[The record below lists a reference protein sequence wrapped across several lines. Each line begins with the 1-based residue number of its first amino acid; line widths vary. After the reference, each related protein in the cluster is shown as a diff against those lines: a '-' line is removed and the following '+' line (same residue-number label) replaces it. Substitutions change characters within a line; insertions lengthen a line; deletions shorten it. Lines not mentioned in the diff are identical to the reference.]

1 MSAAKRYEE
10 HMKDMA
16 HRYVA
21 LGYAAIVLA
30 LYSRDGFLTM
40 VEESDLDLA
49 LEALAARPNAQTIGD
64 LDLWPFWDELGHD
77 PLHKH
82 MPGNAEALLRLTLP
96 IRRWGRYAKGR
107 VSKPAPAI

>member
-16 HRYVA
+16 RRYVA
-21 LGYAAIVLA
+21 LGYAAIVPA
-30 LYSRDGFLTM
+30 PYSRDGSLTA

-64 LDLWPFWDELGHD
+64 LDLDLWPFWNELGHD
-77 PLHKH
+77 ALHKH
-82 MPGNAEALLRLTLP
+82 MSGNAEALLRLT
-96 IRRWGRYAKGR
+96 
-107 VSKPAPAI
+107 

>member
-16 HRYVA
+16 RRYVA
-21 LGYAAIVLA
+21 LGYAAIVPA
-30 LYSRDGFLTM
+30 LYSRDGSLTV

-64 LDLWPFWDELGHD
+64 LDLWPFWNELGHD
-77 PLHKH
+77 ALHKH
-82 MPGNAEALLRLTLP
+82 MSGNAEALLRLT
-96 IRRWGRYAKGR
+96 
-107 VSKPAPAI
+107 